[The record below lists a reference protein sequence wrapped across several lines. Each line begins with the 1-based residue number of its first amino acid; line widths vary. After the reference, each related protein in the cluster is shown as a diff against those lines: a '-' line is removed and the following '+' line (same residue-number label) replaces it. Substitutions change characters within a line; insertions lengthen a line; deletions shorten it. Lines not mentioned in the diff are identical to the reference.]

1 MEFAGILNNAIH
13 DQTLA
18 PQRPFQALGLKVR
31 CHQRHLDH
39 LRLNINR
46 LDNLLNWLIVHVQ
59 C

>member
-31 CHQRHLDH
+31 YHQRHLDH

-46 LDNLLNWLIVHVQ
+46 QDSLLN
-59 C
+59 

>member
-18 PQRPFQALGLKVR
+18 PQRPFQALGQKER
-31 CHQRHLDH
+31 YHQRHLDH

-46 LDNLLNWLIVHVQ
+46 PDSLLN
-59 C
+59 